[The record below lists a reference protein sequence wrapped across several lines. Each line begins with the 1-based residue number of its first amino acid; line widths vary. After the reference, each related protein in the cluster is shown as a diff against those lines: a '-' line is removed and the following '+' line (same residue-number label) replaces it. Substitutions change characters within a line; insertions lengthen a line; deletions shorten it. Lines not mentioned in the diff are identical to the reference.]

1 MANNR
6 ILKFAWRPDSAEMIS
21 LMSEIDFADKE
32 PIGVAVAD
40 SVWVVCNY
48 AGELWEFPTG
58 APRPV

>member
-1 MANNR
+1 MPF
-6 ILKFAWRPDSAEMIS
+6 FAYRQVWRPAAASGN
-21 LMSEIDFADKE
+21 FADKE